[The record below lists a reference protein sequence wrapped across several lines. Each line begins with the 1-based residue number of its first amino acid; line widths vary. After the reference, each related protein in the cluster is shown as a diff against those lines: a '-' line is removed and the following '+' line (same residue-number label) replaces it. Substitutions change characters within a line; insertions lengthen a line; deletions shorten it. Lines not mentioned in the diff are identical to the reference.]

1 MTPSLLLRH
10 ILGAKVLPTDI
21 AADLPN
27 QVYIELLSVDIC
39 DEKLSVAVASNQTY
53 SIIDGI
59 LSVEGFKGKLYF
71 FIPTR
76 AIEFSIQTSW
86 RIGNLDF
93 RIDAIKKDSKVI
105 IEGRPILS
113 SNGSS
118 ISEVS
123 EQQ

>member
-1 MTPSLLLRH
+1 MTPGLLLRH

-27 QVYIELLSVDIC
+27 HVYIELLGVDIC
-39 DEKLSVAVASNQTY
+39 DEKLSVAVASNRTY

-76 AIEFSIQTSW
+76 AIEFSIQTFW